1 VGVSGA
7 AELSA
12 HASSCP
18 RPAPQANN
26 ARVLTIDKFEHM
38 RRMKE
43 ETTSEGDVTKAVG
56 MKRVFD
62 EVAKKAQPR
71 AAAAAAAAASK
82 RQAVGGRR
90 ADKEEQDPSQLS
102 HYSTGAASGSF
113 TSTAV
118 PLQTRQTR
126 ARKSEDAIRE
136 EFYKTVRKKGYA
148 RLHTSH
154 GDINIE
160 LHADLCPRACAA
172 AVASCLAAVL
182 TEIYLCGVCS
192 CQEMLRRNGQVR
204 ELRAA
209 RQVGLL
215 QQRGLPP
222 LDRQVHD
229 PGALCW
235 CCSVAPIGAPCL
247 NSGAH
252 GDPIRAA
259 TPRARAAV
267 VSATFHVFSTVAHT
281 ALGGAGQGE
290 LTRRGALRAGASV
303 WEKTGDMPGYPLRVI
318 STPTGIL
325 TWLRFPYVFENW
337 HAQ

>member
-1 VGVSGA
+1 MST
-7 AELSA
+7 
-12 HASSCP
+12 P
-18 RPAPQANN
+18 RTQANN

-43 ETTSEGDVTKAVG
+43 ETASEGDVTKAVG

-71 AAAAAAAAASK
+71 AAAAAAAAAASK

-90 ADKEEQDPSQLS
+90 ADQEEQDPSQLS

-172 AVASCLAAVL
+172 AVASFLAAVL
-182 TEIYLCGVCS
+182 AEIYLCGVCF

-229 PGALCW
+229 PGARLFW
-235 CCSVAPIGAPCL
+235 GCSVAPIGAPCL

-267 VSATFHVFSTVAHT
+267 VSATFHLSCSQRSQT

-290 LTRRGALRAGASV
+290 LTRRGASRAGVSV
-303 WEKTGDMPGYPLRVI
+303 WEKTGDMPGYYLRVI
-318 STPTGIL
+318 STPAGIL
-325 TWLRFPYVFENW
+325 T
-337 HAQ
+337 